1 MQDRSVLAIATY
13 ALILKSYRRKEII
26 PAVRFAGLFKP
37 IQRLRVVTAIPVFVL
52 TLFVAQ
58 FAKAQ
63 ESTQAAATEASKNR
77 VVLRYSTHPATQNAS
92 DLGRAAGDLAMNR
105 MILMVAGDEGRE
117 QALRELL
124 DSLHR
129 EGSPQYH
136 QWLTPEQF
144 GAEFGA
150 SPEAIQKST
159 SWLASQGFS
168 IDRIARSGRWIQ
180 FSGAAQQVEAA
191 FQTEMHRYQTNGIM
205 HVANSRDLS
214 LPAEVASV
222 VKGVLPLNDFSFKQ
236 PFLGRYFEVHRND
249 QGHLVPVDPA
259 FTIDNAGISH
269 FLAPGDYTKI
279 YDLGPL
285 YQSGATGTGQAIAIV
300 ARSKVEITD
309 VETFRSIFGLPANDP
324 IIIVDGVDPGFS
336 FSGDSVEASL
346 DVEWAGAIAPK
357 ATIDLVAS
365 ASTLTTDGVDLS
377 AAYIVDNNLAPIM
390 TVSFG
395 ACEQLLGKAENAFF
409 NALWQQA
416 AAQGISVFVSAGDN
430 GAAGCDDPNFGPATG
445 GLAVNGLASTPFN
458 TAVGGTEFNENGNDA
473 MFWNSTNGP
482 GFASAVGYVPEM
494 AWNESCDATTRTCTL
509 GFNES
514 NLFAGSGGAST
525 LYAKPSWQLTAIP
538 GVPNDGQR
546 DLPDISLTSAAHDGY
561 LVCFE
566 GSCQTTTD
574 SNGNPL
580 LLQASVVG
588 GTSAASP
595 SFAAIMA
602 IIDQQAS
609 GRQGLA
615 NYVLYPLAAAET
627 FANCNSSARTNP
639 ATPTSCVF
647 NDVTTGNNGVP
658 GQAGFNAG
666 TGYDLATGL
675 GSVDAANLVSAFVA
689 RLKGLQGTTTALSAN
704 GSTSIQHGQPVSFTV
719 KVAQIA
725 GNVVPTGN
733 VAVATNLQGAAGP
746 GSLVTI
752 GAGALTN
759 GVFTG
764 SFSNLPGGQYNVS
777 AHYPGDPSFQASD
790 SNTIAVNVAK
800 ENSGI
805 ALQVSGSSPY
815 GETFPF
821 HAAVAGVSGQGN
833 ASGTMTFTDGSSQ
846 LGSVP
851 LNIDGQADFLPA
863 GPLTLAIGTHA
874 IAASYS
880 GDNSFNPSTAAPV
893 TITIT
898 RATPPIEIFTFTTFT
913 GTGSATVF
921 VFNTGPILPTGTVQL
936 SEAGNAI
943 GNPVPLVAS
952 AGQPP
957 AANFSG
963 FTLTAG
969 IHDFSVSYSGDS
981 VYQSTAFNFQIAI
994 ISPFAFDPA
1003 PNSSL
1008 SASVS
1013 AGQTATYNLV
1023 LSAENGF
1030 SGTVALSCG
1039 GAPAGTTCSVSPASA
1054 SLPTESSTVP
1064 VTVTVTTTT
1073 QARNEGSPFKAL
1085 PLAIAAAVAALPF
1098 TRSRRRRRPVFC
1110 MLAVIALA
1118 ATISACG
1125 GSSTPP
1131 PPPPVHVAPST
1142 SLLTI
1147 TGTSNGA
1154 TNSVQLELT
1163 ITH

>member
-1 MQDRSVLAIATY
+1 
-13 ALILKSYRRKEII
+13 
-26 PAVRFAGLFKP
+26 
-37 IQRLRVVTAIPVFVL
+37 
-52 TLFVAQ
+52 
-58 FAKAQ
+58 
-63 ESTQAAATEASKNR
+63 
-77 VVLRYSTHPATQNAS
+77 
-92 DLGRAAGDLAMNR
+92 
-105 MILMVAGDEGRE
+105 
-117 QALRELL
+117 
-124 DSLHR
+124 
-129 EGSPQYH
+129 
-136 QWLTPEQF
+136 
-144 GAEFGA
+144 
-150 SPEAIQKST
+150 
-159 SWLASQGFS
+159 
-168 IDRIARSGRWIQ
+168 
-180 FSGAAQQVEAA
+180 
-191 FQTEMHRYQTNGIM
+191 
-205 HVANSRDLS
+205 
-214 LPAEVASV
+214 
-222 VKGVLPLNDFSFKQ
+222 
-236 PFLGRYFEVHRND
+236 
-249 QGHLVPVDPA
+249 
-259 FTIDNAGISH
+259 
-269 FLAPGDYTKI
+269 
-279 YDLGPL
+279 
-285 YQSGATGTGQAIAIV
+285 
-300 ARSKVEITD
+300 
-309 VETFRSIFGLPANDP
+309 
-324 IIIVDGVDPGFS
+324 
-336 FSGDSVEASL
+336 
-346 DVEWAGAIAPK
+346 
-357 ATIDLVAS
+357 
-365 ASTLTTDGVDLS
+365 
-377 AAYIVDNNLAPIM
+377 
-390 TVSFG
+390 
-395 ACEQLLGKAENAFF
+395 
-409 NALWQQA
+409 
-416 AAQGISVFVSAGDN
+416 
-430 GAAGCDDPNFGPATG
+430 
-445 GLAVNGLASTPFN
+445 
-458 TAVGGTEFNENGNDA
+458 
-473 MFWNSTNGP
+473 
-482 GFASAVGYVPEM
+482 M
-494 AWNESCDATTRTCTL
+494 AWNESCDATKSTCTL

-514 NLFAGSGGAST
+514 TLFAGSGGAST

-546 DLPDISLTSAAHDGY
+546 DLPDVSLTSAAHDGY

-574 SNGNPL
+574 SSGNPL

-595 SFAAIMA
+595 SFAGIMA

-639 ATPTSCVF
+639 AIPTSCVF
-647 NDVTTGNNGVP
+647 NDVTTGNNSVP
-658 GQAGFNAG
+658 GQTGFNAG

-689 RLKGLQGTTTALSAN
+689 RVKGLQGTTTALSAN
-704 GSTSIQHGQPVSFTV
+704 GSTSVQHGQPVSFTV
-719 KVAQIA
+719 KVAPIA
-725 GNVVPTGN
+725 GNVVPTGS
-733 VAVATNLQGAAGP
+733 VAIATNLQGAAGP

-764 SFSNLPGGQYNVS
+764 SFSNLPGGQYNVT

-790 SNTIAVNVAK
+790 SNTVAVNIGK

-805 ALQVSGSSPY
+805 ALQGGSSPY
-815 GETFPF
+815 GETSPF
-821 HAAVAGVSGQGN
+821 HAVVVGASGQGN

-851 LNIDGQADFLPA
+851 LNIDGQADFAPS
-863 GPLTLAIGTHA
+863 GPVTLTVGTHA
-874 IAASYS
+874 IGASYS
-880 GDNSFNPSTAAPV
+880 GDNSFNPSTAGPL

-913 GTGSATVF
+913 GTGSANVF

-943 GNPVPLVAS
+943 GNPVPLVAT

-957 AANFSG
+957 TANFSG

-981 VYQSTAFNFQIAI
+981 VYQSAAFNFQIAI
-994 ISPFAFDPA
+994 TSPFAFDPA
-1003 PNSSL
+1003 PSSSL

-1054 SLPTESSTVP
+1054 NLPTESSTVP
-1064 VTVTVTTTT
+1064 VTVTVTTTA

-1085 PLAIAAAVAALPF
+1085 PLAIAAALAALPF
-1098 TRSRRRRRPVFC
+1098 TRSRRRRRPAFW

>member
-13 ALILKSYRRKEII
+13 ALTLRSYRRKKII
-26 PAVRFAGLFKP
+26 PAVPFAGLFKP
-37 IQRLRVVTAIPVFVL
+37 IQRLRVVRAVPVVVL
-52 TLFVAQ
+52 TLIVAQ
-58 FAKAQ
+58 FAMAQ
-63 ESTQAAATEASKNR
+63 ESTQAAAEASKNR
-77 VVLRYSTHPATQNAS
+77 VILRYSTHPATQTAS
-92 DLGRAAGDLAMNR
+92 DLGRVAGDLAMNR
-105 MILMVAGDEGRE
+105 MILVVAGDEGRE

-144 GAEFGA
+144 GAQFGA
-150 SPEAIQKST
+150 RPEAIQKST
-159 SWLASQGFS
+159 SWLASQGFN

-191 FQTEMHRYQTNGIM
+191 FQTEMHRYQMNGIT

-222 VKGVLPLNDFSFKQ
+222 VKGVLPLHDFSFKQ

-249 QGHLVPVDPA
+249 QGRLVPVDPA

-269 FLAPGDYTKI
+269 FLVPGDYTKI

-285 YQSGATGTGQAIAIV
+285 YQSGATGTGQTIAIV

-324 IIIVDGVDPGFS
+324 IIIVDGADPGFS

-395 ACEQLLGKAENAFF
+395 ACEQALGKAENAFF
-409 NALWQQA
+409 NGLWQQA

-430 GAAGCDDPNFGPATG
+430 GAAGCDDPNFGPATR

-473 MFWNSTNGP
+473 MFWNSTNGA

-494 AWNESCDATTRTCTL
+494 AWNESCDATISTCTL

-514 NLFAGSGGAST
+514 NLFAGGGGAST

-574 SNGNPL
+574 SGGNPL

-595 SFAAIMA
+595 SFAGIMA

-639 ATPTSCVF
+639 AIPTSCVF
-647 NDVTTGNNGVP
+647 NDVTTGNNSVP
-658 GQAGFNAG
+658 GQTGFNAG

-675 GSVDAANLVSAFVA
+675 GSVDATNLVSAFVA

-719 KVAQIA
+719 KVAPIA

-733 VAVATNLQGAAGP
+733 VAIATNLQGAAGP

-764 SFSNLPGGQYNVS
+764 SFSNLPGGQYNVT

-790 SNTIAVNVAK
+790 SNTVAVNIAK

-805 ALQVSGSSPY
+805 ALQAGSSPY

-821 HAAVAGVSGQGN
+821 HAAVTGVSGQGN

-851 LNIDGQADFLPA
+851 LNIAGQADFAPS
-863 GPLTLAIGTHA
+863 GPLTLTVGTHT
-874 IAASYS
+874 IGASYS

-893 TITIT
+893 TIAIT

-913 GTGSATVF
+913 GTGTATVF

-943 GNPVPLVAS
+943 GNPVPLVATS
-952 AGQPP
+952 GQPP
-957 AANFSG
+957 TANFSG

-981 VYQSTAFNFQIAI
+981 VYQSAAFNFQVAVT
-994 ISPFAFDPA
+994 SPFAFDPA
-1003 PNSSL
+1003 PNSGL

-1023 LSAENGF
+1023 LSSEFGF
-1030 SGTVALSCG
+1030 TGTVALSCG

-1054 SLPTESSTVP
+1054 NLPTESSTVP
-1064 VTVTVTTTT
+1064 VTVTVTTTA

-1098 TRSRRRRRPVFC
+1098 TRSRGRRRPAFW

-1125 GSSTPP
+1125 GSSTPA